1 MKEKCLIDTT
11 ILLEVILEGDF
22 DILKKLSGY
31 ILYLPVN
38 VLEETSFKIVVSSV
52 LDDLGIEKC
61 SFFRIKEEFEKGRGK
76 KLTEE
81 RLHLLNSIQD
91 KFIVL
96 ELNKDIFETSK
107 EMVKKYQLLPND
119 ALIAASCELYGISKI
134 ATFDSDFK
142 RVDFLQVLSL
152 IF

>member
-11 ILLEVILEGDF
+11 VLLEVILEGDY

-61 SFFRIKEEFEKGRGK
+61 SFFRIKEEF
-76 KLTEE
+76 
-81 RLHLLNSIQD
+81 
-91 KFIVL
+91 
-96 ELNKDIFETSK
+96 
-107 EMVKKYQLLPND
+107 
-119 ALIAASCELYGISKI
+119 
-134 ATFDSDFK
+134 
-142 RVDFLQVLSL
+142 
-152 IF
+152 

>member
-1 MKEKCLIDTT
+1 MKEECLIDTT
-11 ILLEVILEGDF
+11 ILLRVILEGDF

-31 ILYLPVN
+31 ILFLPVN

-52 LDDLGIEKC
+52 LDDLGIENC
-61 SFFRIKEEFEKGRGK
+61 SFFRIKDEFEKGKGK
-76 KLTEE
+76 KLIEE
-81 RLHLLNSIQD
+81 RLRLLNSIKD

-96 ELNKDIFETSK
+96 ELNKDIFDRSK
-107 EMVKKYQLLPND
+107 EVVKKYQLLPND